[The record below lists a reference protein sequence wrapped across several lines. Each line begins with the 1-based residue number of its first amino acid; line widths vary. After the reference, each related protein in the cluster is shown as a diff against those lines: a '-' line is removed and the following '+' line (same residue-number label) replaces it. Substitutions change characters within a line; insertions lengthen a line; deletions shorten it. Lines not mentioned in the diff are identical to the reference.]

1 MEGGEGVGSASSERE
16 RGSDLDRT
24 MFQSNTFLVQLVSV
38 ISLATGRAG
47 LGGTSI
53 VVMENVVLCLTR
65 SSLGGQQ
72 PLNTLQCPRAWQRT
86 RIPGPLRIG
95 LEEKEVAEATGW
107 FLGLIFLLRVMLG
120 FPSVS

>member
-1 MEGGEGVGSASSERE
+1 MTRQCFKVTLSWYK
-16 RGSDLDRT
+16 
-24 MFQSNTFLVQLVSV
+24 LVSV

-53 VVMENVVLCLTR
+53 VVMENAVLCPTR

-72 PLNTLQCPRAWQRT
+72 PLNTLQRPRAWQRT
-86 RIPGPLRIG
+86 RFPGLLRIG

-107 FLGLIFLLRVMLG
+107 FLCLIFLLRVMLG